1 METTGKRRRPT
12 RREAL
17 NATARAAGVATVLTA
32 VPFAAA
38 RAMDGGKDAEGG
50 GSLSAAARDY
60 LAHDATG
67 LAALVRRRET
77 TPRELLEAAIEI
89 AERVDPA
96 INALSQRFDERAR
109 RAADDG
115 LPAGPLHGVPYLLK
129 DLALMMGGTV
139 TTQGS
144 RYFRDFTAPA
154 DDTFVA
160 RLKAAGLNIFGKTTT
175 PEFGLTVTTES
186 ALTGITRNPWN
197 PERSSGGSSGGA
209 AAAVAA
215 GIVPAAQGSD
225 GGGSIRI
232 PSACCGLF
240 GLKPSRGRTPVGPF
254 RGEGWAGLSV
264 AHAITRSV
272 RDSALLL
279 DLVSAPEPGARLAA
293 PPPPHSHVEAAGR
306 DPERPLRIALLAA
319 HPLGGELHPDCRA
332 AVESAAKLCAD
343 LGHHVEP
350 AFPEL
355 DVEALNRAIVS
366 VIAVETSLLVSARA
380 RATGVPPSPEVLEP
394 VTLAYH
400 ELGRTMDPRAYPR
413 ALYDIQAQ
421 AFRMGRFMERYDVI
435 LSPTLARPPARFGIV
450 SLDQPFEKYRE
461 AVAAYSPFTAIYNM
475 TGQPAMNVPL
485 FWNAEGLPIG
495 TMFAARYGEE
505 HTLFSLASQLERAR
519 PWKDRHP
526 PLRPA

>member
-1 METTGKRRRPT
+1 MAENEDPT
-12 RREAL
+12 RRDAL
-17 NATARAAGVATVLTA
+17 HTAAGAAGAVALATAAPIAAMASS
-32 VPFAAA
+32 
-38 RAMDGGKDAEGG
+38 GGTPD
-50 GSLSAAARDY
+50 LSAGARDY
-60 LAHDATG
+60 LKHDATG
-67 LAALVRRRET
+67 LAAIVRRREA
-77 TPRELLEAAIEI
+77 TPEELLAAAIEI
-89 AERVDPA
+89 AERVNPA
-96 INALSQRFDERAR
+96 INALSQQFEERAHK
-109 RAADDG
+109 ATETG
-115 LPAGPLHGVPYLLK
+115 LPPGPLHGVPYLLK

-197 PERSSGGSSGGA
+197 LERSSGGSSGGA

-232 PSACCGLF
+232 PAACCGLF

-264 AHAITRSV
+264 VHALTRSV

-293 PPPPHSHVEAAGR
+293 PPPPRSYVEAAGR

-319 HPLGGELHPDCRA
+319 HPLGGELHPDCHA
-332 AVESAAKLCAD
+332 AVEEAAKLCTE

-350 AFPEL
+350 AFPTL
-355 DVEALNRAIVS
+355 DIEVLNRAIVAI
-366 VIAVETSLLVSARA
+366 IAIETSLLISAREQ
-380 RATGVPPSPEVLEP
+380 ATGVPPSPGVLEE

-400 ELGRTMDPRAYPR
+400 ELGRTMDPRAYPQ
-413 ALYDIQAQ
+413 ALYDIQTQ
-421 AFRMGRFMERYDVI
+421 AYRMGRFLESHDVI
-435 LSPTLARPPARFGIV
+435 LSPTLARPPIGFGTV
-450 SLDQPFEKYRE
+450 SLDQPFEKYRA

-485 FWNAEGLPIG
+485 YWNAQGLPIG

-505 HTLFSLASQLERAR
+505 HTLFSLAGQLERAR
-519 PWKDRHP
+519 PWAGRHP
-526 PLRPA
+526 PVWPG